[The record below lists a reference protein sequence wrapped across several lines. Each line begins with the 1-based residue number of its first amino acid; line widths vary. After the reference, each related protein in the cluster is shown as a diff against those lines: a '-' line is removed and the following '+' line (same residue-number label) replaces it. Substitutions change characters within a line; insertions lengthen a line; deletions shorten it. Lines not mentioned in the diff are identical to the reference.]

1 VIEKSREFYKN
12 LINEI
17 KPSPFIL
24 NISLTS
30 NPFIKDK
37 DSFKFMKFQ
46 LADYNKRVEKGE
58 VNDPYEML
66 SFQKLHSMLSDLAQ
80 VDSREDQLTALEDMN

>member
-1 VIEKSREFYKN
+1 
-12 LINEI
+12 
-17 KPSPFIL
+17 
-24 NISLTS
+24 
-30 NPFIKDK
+30 
-37 DSFKFMKFQ
+37 MKFQ